1 MEPENFYIFSSI
13 CRRPILFK
21 NVTMMYRCILNDRD
35 STFEKNFENV
45 GQP

>member
-1 MEPENFYIFSSI
+1 MEPENFYIFPVFVGVRF
-13 CRRPILFK
+13 CLK